1 MKVCNFH
8 NLLTYYDLIKL
19 TKQFI
24 VFEIINIFY
33 EKGIIAVM
41 KLGARMIKTGL
52 AISLS
57 IYLAMLFQLDQPVYA
72 AIAAT
77 FAIQPSIYRSYQ
89 TILEQV
95 QGNLVGAIFAI
106 IFVILLGNNPFVIG
120 FVVVLVIAANLKMK
134 IEKTIPLSIVTVIVI
149 MESHTENFIG
159 FAVDRFL
166 LIMLGV
172 LSAFLVNL
180 VFMPPKY
187 ETKLYYKISGH
198 TDEIIKWIRM
208 ITRHASEHIAIKEDL
223 THLKENRFKMDQYY
237 LLYKEER
244 TYFRSNKYSKTR
256 KLVLYRQMIHT
267 TNKALE
273 LLKSLHSHENELYN
287 MPEPLQELIQLKL
300 DGLTNFHEQML
311 LKYTDKIRAQHTLD
325 MDDDISKKSLMKCI
339 MSYYN
344 SPENEEWIQLFP
356 VFALIID
363 YSDQLEHLNKLVE
376 SFKNYHQ
383 DDSEVQ
389 LDQRFED

>member
-1 MKVCNFH
+1 MCTFH
-8 NLLTYYDLIKL
+8 NLLTDIYLIKR

-57 IYLAMLFQLDQPVYA
+57 IYLAMLFQLEQPAFA

-95 QGNLVGAIFAI
+95 QGNVVGALFAI

-159 FAVDRFL
+159 FAIDRFL

-187 ETKLYYKISGH
+187 ETKLYYKISDH

-208 ITRHASEHIAIKEDL
+208 ITRHATEHSALKEDL
-223 THLKENRFKMDQYY
+223 PRLKENRFKMDQYY

-244 TYFRSNKYSKTR
+244 TYFRSNKYTKTR
-256 KLVLYRQMIHT
+256 KLVLYRQMIQT

-273 LLKSLHSHENELYN
+273 LLKSLHRHENELNN

-325 MDDDISKKSLMKCI
+325 MDEAINKKALMTCI
-339 MSYYN
+339 MSYYKN
-344 SPENEEWIQLFP
+344 PENEDWIELFP

-363 YSDQLEHLNKLVE
+363 YADQLEHLNTLVE

-383 DDSEVQ
+383 EDSEVQ
-389 LDQRFED
+389 LDQRLED

>member
-1 MKVCNFH
+1 MCTFH
-8 NLLTYYDLIKL
+8 NLLTDIYLIKR

-57 IYLAMLFQLDQPVYA
+57 IYLAMLFQLEQPAFA

-95 QGNLVGAIFAI
+95 QGNVVGALFAI

-159 FAVDRFL
+159 FAIDRFL

-187 ETKLYYKISGH
+187 ETKLYYKISDH

-208 ITRHASEHIAIKEDL
+208 ITRHATEHSALKEDL
-223 THLKENRFKMDQYY
+223 PRLKENRFKMDQYY

-244 TYFRSNKYSKTR
+244 TYFRSNKYTKTR
-256 KLVLYRQMIHT
+256 KLVLYRQMIQT

-273 LLKSLHSHENELYN
+273 LLKSLHRHENELNN

-325 MDDDISKKSLMKCI
+325 MDEAINKKALMTCI
-339 MSYYN
+339 MSYYKN
-344 SPENEEWIQLFP
+344 PENEDWIELFP

-363 YSDQLEHLNKLVE
+363 YADQLEHLNTLVE

-383 DDSEVQ
+383 EDSEVQ